1 MPAYKLVDYKVPSS
15 GRLAALLF
23 TYAGV
28 DFEYVTLEKSKAA
41 EAEAAAPFGSLPVL
55 YLDGEMLGSD
65 YAICV
70 FIAREHGLEG
80 KDSKE
85 AAKCATIVTG
95 IASLFASVRRT
106 KSQNLAP
113 DDDKLSEAKDLR
125 EKVPRYLRY
134 FEKLLKQNNT
144 DYFVGNQLT
153 WADLAVTFSCQQL
166 LQRFQGALDRHSQ
179 LKAHYERVTAL
190 PRVKAF
196 LAEHAAAADR

>member
-1 MPAYKLVDYKVPSS
+1 M
-15 GRLAALLF
+15 
-23 TYAGV
+23 AGC

-41 EAEAAAPFGSLPVL
+41 EAEAGNAPSVDKRPDGLCGRLPRGNEPAPFGSLPVL

-70 FIAREHGLEG
+70 FIAREH
-80 KDSKE
+80 
-85 AAKCATIVTG
+85 
-95 IASLFASVRRT
+95 
-106 KSQNLAP
+106 
-113 DDDKLSEAKDLR
+113 AKDLR

-144 DYFVGNQLT
+144 DYFVGDQLT

>member
-23 TYAGV
+23 TYAEV

-70 FIAREHGLEG
+70 FIAREH
-80 KDSKE
+80 
-85 AAKCATIVTG
+85 
-95 IASLFASVRRT
+95 
-106 KSQNLAP
+106 
-113 DDDKLSEAKDLR
+113 AKDLR

-144 DYFVGNQLT
+144 DYFVGDQ
-153 WADLAVTFSCQQL
+153 V
-166 LQRFQGALDRHSQ
+166 
-179 LKAHYERVTAL
+179 
-190 PRVKAF
+190 
-196 LAEHAAAADR
+196 

>member
-1 MPAYKLVDYKVPSS
+1 
-15 GRLAALLF
+15 
-23 TYAGV
+23 AGV

-41 EAEAAAPFGSLPVL
+41 EAEAGNAPSGDKRPDGFSGRLPRANEPHPTAPFGSLPVL

-95 IASLFASVRRT
+95 IASLFAS
-106 KSQNLAP
+106 
-113 DDDKLSEAKDLR
+113 KLSEAKDLR

-144 DYFVGNQLT
+144 DYFVGNQ
-153 WADLAVTFSCQQL
+153 VRPIRIEYF
-166 LQRFQGALDRHSQ
+166 
-179 LKAHYERVTAL
+179 V
-190 PRVKAF
+190 
-196 LAEHAAAADR
+196 